1 MDEWPTYHLDYTN
14 KRTLLE
20 PAPSDRGFGE
30 PLGNRILLDQLGK
43 SGKKI
48 EYSASTR
55 WGIVETALSA
65 ETNQPK
71 GASLSFPFRDPTPV
85 ARRE

>member
-1 MDEWPTYHLDYTN
+1 MEGWPTYHLDYTN
-14 KRTLLE
+14 RRTLLE
-20 PAPSDRGFGE
+20 PAPSDRGFGK
-30 PLGNRILLDQLGK
+30 PLENRILLGQIGK

-55 WGIVETALSA
+55 RGIVETALSA
-65 ETNQPK
+65 ETNQPE

-85 ARRE
+85 ARRD